1 MVRRLTITALVVS
14 GIALIVSGTQKWHE
28 NREVVAVVHSLMT
41 SLKKGDRQAVH
52 SLLPPNHP
60 ELSDR
65 SKGIQSPDIWSPD
78 PDLTYKIHDSRINGD
93 KAVVI
98 VRIQKAGYRLQ
109 PTIHLIRSKTARWKI
124 NDIENL
130 QVDPRWYDQLE
141 AQSRAEGE
149 QTAREL
155 EKLLKEKPG
164 IVIERVNVP
173 VDEDVQ

>member
-1 MVRRLTITALVVS
+1 MVRRLIITTLVVT
-14 GIALIVSGTQKWHE
+14 GIALIVSGTQKWLE
-28 NREVVAVVHSLMT
+28 KREVVAVVHSLMT
-41 SLKKGDRQAVH
+41 ALIKGDRQAIH

-60 ELSDR
+60 ELFDR
-65 SKGIQSPDIWSPD
+65 SNGNQNPEIWSPD
-78 PDLTYKIHDSRINGD
+78 PGLSYKIHDSRINGD
-93 KAVVI
+93 KATVI

-149 QTAREL
+149 QAAREL
-155 EKLLKEKPG
+155 EELLKGKRG
-164 IVIERVNVP
+164 IVIERVNLP